1 MTADPDLTRVC
12 WIFSTIR
19 RMPAPFKPRMHDASA
34 VGHPAPSLLSI
45 WRMGFAVAISI
56 LQV

>member
-1 MTADPDLTRVC
+1 
-12 WIFSTIR
+12 
-19 RMPAPFKPRMHDASA
+19 MPAPFKPRMHDASA
-34 VGHPAPSLLSI
+34 VGHPAPSLLSV